1 MTGSAFPR
9 GSEWRKWDLHL
20 HVPRTKL
27 NNGYVL
33 PNGED
38 PDEEFCRILHE
49 SDVYAFGL
57 TDYFSISRFF
67 EIKKRYLELYP
78 DSTKLLLPN
87 IELRLP
93 VAVNKAGQAVN
104 LHLIFNSDLTEAQ
117 GKKFLDRLKTS
128 ETTGPAH
135 TAVNCSDLTSKD
147 DYNKATVNIDAINDA
162 IVATFGEY
170 AVSPPQRQRHLLVVT
185 SAKGDGIR
193 AGGNGIERK
202 NLIQDEIDKFSDA
215 IFSNNGS
222 RDFYLGTSRYETD
235 ELSLPKPVFDGSDA
249 HSFADLRT
257 NLGRHVDDEGR
268 KRSITWIKADPTY
281 DGLLQTLIEPGDRV
295 AIQPTEPDAKEPY
308 RVVHEV
314 RFSGT
319 SDFPEKIELNKNLN
333 SIIGSRSSGKSA
345 LLAHMAHAVDP
356 QGTVR
361 TQMAASRLAKEQ
373 DAGPA
378 AGHSWDSVSSV
389 KCEVVW
395 ASGSDTEGRLIYIP
409 QNALYTLSE
418 QPDEIMNKISP
429 AIFRTYPDVKM
440 GFDKMSLDVD
450 GANVAIDR
458 QVKEWFESE
467 SQASK
472 MRRGISDLGDKSAI
486 ERRKSQLSEQI
497 AEIKARVNVSDDEA
511 SMLESLS
518 ERIDKYQTKIAA
530 VADDIKTLSPFVVGT
545 GSSTDHSP
553 SIRPGAVGVSISI
566 RPDMGLLPTSLSS
579 EIGQIRDVAVRE
591 LQETIEGKL
600 VETIDRLE
608 SDHSREVEKLQELRA
623 DNAALL
629 AKQEGDEE
637 LSKTTAELSIQVGAL
652 AEIAKQEATLD
663 KVLERRDYLALSIS
677 KEISKR
683 STAVS
688 EFVNLFESQR
698 RILGDLVFHLESG
711 VDSDEVAHASDGFNQ
726 RTRSEYIPARGEVVD
741 FSAAQRDPAKFFE
754 SLLSGAVPINKG
766 YLPVEIASAVLRV
779 AERARFG
786 ADLDGDRIGGFSR
799 SSMTPGKQAL
809 FALTL
814 ILNESQEPWPLLID
828 QPEDDLDSRSIYDT
842 IVPYLSE
849 RKRERQ
855 IIMVTHNANL
865 VVGADSEQVIVAN
878 RHGADRPN
886 IDGRTFSYYSGSL
899 EYSLPVDQDC
909 PTALERCGI
918 REHACTIL
926 DGGEEAFQK
935 RRDKYKI

>member
-1 MTGSAFPR
+1 MTGSPFPR
-9 GSEWRKWDLHL
+9 GSEWRKWDLHV
-20 HVPRTKL
+20 HVPGTRL

-33 PNGED
+33 PDRED
-38 PDEEFCRILHE
+38 PDDEFCRLLHE

-57 TDYFSISRFF
+57 TDYFSLSRYF
-67 EIKKRYLELYP
+67 EIKKRYFELYP
-78 DSTKLLLPN
+78 DCTKLLLPN
-87 IELRLP
+87 LELRLP

-104 LHLIFNSDLTEAQ
+104 LHVIFNPDLTEAQ

-128 ETTGPAH
+128 ETTGPTH
-135 TAVNCSDLTSKD
+135 TVVNCSDLTSEA
-147 DYNKATVNIDAINDA
+147 DYKKATVNIDHINDA
-162 IVATFGEY
+162 IAATFGEY
-170 AVSPPQRQRHLLVVT
+170 VVSPPQRQRHLLVVT

-215 IFSNNGS
+215 IFSNTGS

-235 ELSLPKPVFDGSDA
+235 EPSLPKPVFDGSDA
-249 HSFADLRT
+249 HSFVDLRT

-281 DGLLQTLIEPGDRV
+281 EGLLQTLIEPGDRV
-295 AIQPTEPDAKEPY
+295 AIQSTEPDAKEPY
-308 RVVHEV
+308 RVVQEV

-319 SDFPEKIELNKNLN
+319 SDFPEKIEFNKNLN

-356 QGTVR
+356 QGTVKS
-361 TQMAASRLAKEQ
+361 QVAASRLAKEQ

-409 QNALYTLSE
+409 QNALYSLSE

-440 GFDKMSLDVD
+440 GFDKMSLDID
-450 GANVAIDR
+450 GANVEIDR
-458 QVKEWFESE
+458 QVKEWFESD

-472 MRRGISDLGDKSAI
+472 MRRSISDLGDKSAI
-486 ERRKSQLSEQI
+486 ERRRAQLSDQV
-497 AEIKARVNVSDDEA
+497 AEIKSRVDVSDDEA
-511 SMLESLS
+511 SRLELLS
-518 ERIDKYQTKIAA
+518 ESVDKYQANIAA
-530 VADDIKTLSPFVVGT
+530 ATDDIETLSPFVFGPD
-545 GSSTDHSP
+545 SSTDRSS
-553 SIRPGAVGVSISI
+553 SIRPGAVGVTISI
-566 RPDMGLLPTSLSS
+566 RPEMGLLPASLSS
-579 EIGQIRDVAVRE
+579 EIGQLRDVAARQ
-591 LQETIEGKL
+591 LQEAIESKL
-600 VETIDRLE
+600 VATVDRLE
-608 SDHSREVEKLQELRA
+608 SDRSREVGGLQELRA

-637 LSKTTAELSIQVGAL
+637 LSTTTADLNVQVAAL
-652 AEIAKQEATLD
+652 AEIAKQQAALD
-663 KVLERRDYLALSIS
+663 KVLERRDGLALSIS
-677 KEISKR
+677 NEISKR
-683 STAVS
+683 ATAVT
-688 EFVNLFESQR
+688 EFVNLFESQP
-698 RILGDLVFHLESG
+698 RILEDLVFHLETG

-726 RTRSEYIPARGEVVD
+726 RTRSAYIPARGDVVD
-741 FSAAQRDPAKFFE
+741 YAAAQRDPAKFFE
-754 SLLSGAVPINKG
+754 SLSSGAVPINKG
-766 YLPVEIASAVLRV
+766 YLPVEVASAVLRV
-779 AERARFG
+779 AEQARFG

-842 IVPYLSE
+842 IVPYLFE

-878 RHGADRPN
+878 RHGVDRPN
-886 IDGRTFSYYSGSL
+886 VDGRTFAYYSGSL